1 MTTNCFDNAPF
12 ESLDSCPN
20 DEVSGGIS
28 TRILYAPIAFL
39 DKCTLPP
46 NTGELGKANTIED
59 GNLTLITGKTW
70 KGIDV
75 QINENEL
82 KTSLVGNA
90 GNKKAKSD
98 LEAKIPRFSDK
109 VLDFIGRYKN
119 VPMIFVV
126 PDAVGTLWVVGT
138 KINPAFMDSADATTG
153 KKAEDDSGVTLKIT
167 TNSKL
172 YKYAGS
178 IAEGA

>member
-1 MTTNCFDNAPF
+1 M
-12 ESLDSCPN
+12 
-20 DEVSGGIS
+20 
-28 TRILYAPIAFL
+28 
-39 DKCTLPP
+39 
-46 NTGELGKANTIED
+46 
-59 GNLTLITGKTW
+59 
-70 KGIDV
+70 
-75 QINENEL
+75 
-82 KTSLVGNA
+82 SLVGNA
-90 GNKKAKSD
+90 GNKKAKTD
-98 LEAKIPRFSDK
+98 LESKIPRFSDK

-119 VPMIFVV
+119 VPMTFIV

-178 IAEGA
+178 IAEG